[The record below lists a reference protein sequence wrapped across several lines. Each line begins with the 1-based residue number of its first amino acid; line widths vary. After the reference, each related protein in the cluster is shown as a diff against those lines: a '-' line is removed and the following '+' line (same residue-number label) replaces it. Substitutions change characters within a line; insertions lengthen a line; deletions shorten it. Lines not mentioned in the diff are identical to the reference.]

1 MGRFLVKEAGCNP
14 NIREKITSWTS
25 EEKTPLM
32 LAAMYSASE
41 SISCLLEVGADPNL
55 ISQPGDTTALSC
67 AVTSSR
73 DLKPVKIL
81 SSVTTAGLKTVLLKL
96 AVSQIM

>member
-1 MGRFLVKEAGCNP
+1 
-14 NIREKITSWTS
+14 
-25 EEKTPLM
+25 M
-32 LAAMYSASE
+32 LAAFNGAFE

-81 SSVTTAGLKTVLLKL
+81 SSVTTVGILICKYLHNI
-96 AVSQIM
+96 S